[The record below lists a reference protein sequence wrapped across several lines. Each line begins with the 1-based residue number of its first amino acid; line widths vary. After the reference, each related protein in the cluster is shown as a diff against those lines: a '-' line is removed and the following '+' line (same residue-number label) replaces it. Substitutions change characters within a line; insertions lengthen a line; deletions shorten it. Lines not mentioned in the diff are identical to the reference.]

1 MDRYPFRHA
10 PLALAVATACAV
22 PANADLLHEALPA
35 VTVRTLAEPTRHHFF
50 NGYDVA
56 TLPGGGFA
64 VIWAEQFN
72 YGEPEPEDLPD
83 AVKLQRFDENAERVG
98 EEITLYETTNAS
110 GSVAL
115 SAPSLAADA
124 SGNLVAAWS
133 DAGHFCTK
141 DLSFH
146 LIGPDVLATADLPAP
161 ISIATDACAPDL
173 AVDADGDFAIAW
185 ERDDNDSSLQTF
197 LANGTP
203 HSSVIR
209 LDGREPAVAMSP
221 DGTVLAG
228 WNGSAY
234 VDGQRFNLNGAP
246 LGEKFRLD
254 TDITYSDSS
263 TRLHTP
269 AVDADAD
276 GGFVASWNQL
286 QPNVDVVE
294 DRRTKRGQRWHAD
307 GTAGAAL
314 KYGDSEPDLY
324 SDFHVV
330 GDANFSANSQG
341 DVAAVWIRHAD
352 DELPE
357 PKITLIDNNNTV
369 VEYEKLFVP
378 VDELSITTQLGQP
391 EVSLHDEGAVIVWS
405 QRDEDGPET
414 LRARVFK
421 APPPPP
427 EEPEEE
433 PDDEVVE
440 DPSSDN
446 DTTDTDSNGS
456 SGGSGGPVLG
466 ILMTLA
472 AGWRWLAR
480 KRGVR

>member
-35 VTVRTLAEPTRHHFF
+35 VTIRTLEEPTRHHFF

-72 YGEPEPEDLPD
+72 YGEPEAEDLPD
-83 AVKLQRFDENAERVG
+83 AVKLQRFNETAEQVG
-98 EEITLYETTNAS
+98 EEITLYKATNAS
-110 GSVAL
+110 GSIAL
-115 SAPSLAADA
+115 TAPSLAADA
-124 SGNLVAAWS
+124 SGNLVAVWS
-133 DAGHFCTK
+133 DAAHFCTK

-146 LIGPDVLATADLPAP
+146 LIGPDVLATAELPEP
-161 ISIATDACAPDL
+161 VSIVEDACAPDV
-173 AVDADGDFAIAW
+173 AVDADGDFAIVW
-185 ERDDNDSSLQTF
+185 ERDGNDSSLRTF
-197 LANGTP
+197 LADGTP
-203 HSSVIR
+203 HSSIIR
-209 LDGREPAVAMSP
+209 LDGREPTVALSP
-221 DGTVLAG
+221 DGTVMAG

-234 VDGQRFNLNGAP
+234 VDGQRFNLNGVP
-246 LGEKFRLD
+246 LGEESRLD

-269 AVDADAD
+269 AVAADAD

-286 QPNVDVVE
+286 QPNVDVVA

-307 GTAGAAL
+307 GTPGAAL
-314 KYGDSEPDLY
+314 KYGDSAPDLY
-324 SDFHVV
+324 SAFHVV

-341 DVAAVWIRHAD
+341 DVAAVWIRHAE

-357 PKITLIDNNNTV
+357 PKITLIDGTNTV
-369 VEYEKLFVP
+369 IENERLFVP
-378 VDELSITTQLGQP
+378 VDELSITSELRRPQ
-391 EVSLHDEGAVIVWS
+391 VALHDAGAVIVWS
-405 QRDEDGPET
+405 QREEDGPET

-421 APPPPP
+421 APPPL

-433 PDDEVVE
+433 PDDDVEE
-440 DPSSDN
+440 DPSTGN
-446 DTTDTDSNGS
+446 DDTGSNGS

-466 ILMTLA
+466 LLMALA
-472 AGWRWLAR
+472 GVWRWFTRHRHLR
-480 KRGVR
+480 